1 MEIFDVAIIGGGPA
15 GSSCAAFCAFA
26 GLRTLVLERERFP
39 REKVC
44 GDCLN
49 PSCWPV
55 LEHLGLTQRVCN
67 LPHSKL
73 TSVEFIAI
81 DGHKVIVDLPNGEDR
96 ELSIKRSLFDDLLLK
111 RACELGVYVREDTTV
126 TALSHSSAEKASSH
140 GPVARLVLDAPPGGG
155 YKVFQP
161 GWKIETNSGENFLA
175 QVLVGADG
183 RNSTVAR
190 LRNLLPRPARERV
203 ALQAHI
209 PLPRNF
215 GKRIVLQFLRE
226 GYSGQA
232 PVNETELNLCLVGRP
247 PTISRLRQWAQRHFQ
262 IRADQPWRTITPLTR
277 APVPCAH
284 ENLLFIGD
292 AARVVEPFTGEGIYY
307 ALRSG
312 ELAAKAIAKIIIG
325 KDRQL
330 ALREFARAAAEMYRG
345 RLWINRLARAAVL
358 SPRIGSLFVRA
369 ARINPSILEL
379 LTAKI
384 VCRKNDEIRM
394 TNDES
399 MSKPE

>member
-1 MEIFDVAIIGGGPA
+1 MEVFDVAIVGGGPA
-15 GSSCAAFCAFA
+15 GSSCAAFCALA
-26 GLRTLVLERERFP
+26 GLHTLVLERERFP

-44 GDCLN
+44 GDCIN
-49 PSCWPV
+49 PSCWSV
-55 LEHLGLTQRVCN
+55 LERLALSPRVLD

-73 TSVEFIAI
+73 TAVEFIAI
-81 DGHKVIVDLPNGEDR
+81 DGRKVTVDLPTGDNCEI
-96 ELSIKRSLFDDLLLK
+96 SVKRSLFDDLLLR
-111 RACELGVYVREDTTV
+111 RAREVGALVREETIV
-126 TALSHSSAEKASSH
+126 KALTHN
-140 GPVARLVLDAPPGGG
+140 GD
-155 YKVFQP
+155 
-161 GWKIETNSGENFLA
+161 WKIAATSGDFRARALIA
-175 QVLVGADG
+175 ADG

-190 LRNLLPRPARERV
+190 LRNLLPRPTRERV

-209 PLPRNF
+209 PLPQDF

-232 PVNETELNLCLVGRP
+232 PVNKTELNLCLVGSP
-247 PTISRLRQWAQRHFQ
+247 PTISRLRQWAQSHFE
-262 IRADQPWRTITPLTR
+262 IAANQPWRTITPLTR

-312 ELAAKAIAKIIIG
+312 ELAADALAKIIRD

-330 ALREFARAAAEMYRG
+330 ALREFARECAEMYRG

-358 SPRIGSLFVRA
+358 SPRLASFLIQA
-369 ARINPSILEL
+369 ARVEPIFRS

-384 VCRKNDEIRM
+384 ATPKL
-394 TNDES
+394 
-399 MSKPE
+399 

>member
-1 MEIFDVAIIGGGPA
+1 METFDVAIVGGGPA
-15 GSSCAAFCAFA
+15 GSSCAAFCARA
-26 GLRTLVLERERFP
+26 GLRTLVLEREKFP

-49 PSCWPV
+49 PSCWAV
-55 LEHLGLTQRVCN
+55 LEHLGVAQRVRD

-73 TSVEFIAI
+73 DSVEFIAI
-81 DGHKVIVDLPNGEDR
+81 DGHNVVVDLPTGHNC
-96 ELSIKRSLFDDLLLK
+96 ELSVKRSLFDDLLLT
-111 RACELGVYVREDTTV
+111 RARDVGADVREGTTV
-126 TALSHSSAEKASSH
+126 TA
-140 GPVARLVLDAPPGGG
+140 VANSGN
-155 YKVFQP
+155 
-161 GWKIETNSGENFLA
+161 WKIETAAGESFSARTLI
-175 QVLVGADG
+175 GADG

-215 GKRIVLQFLRE
+215 GTRIILQFLRE

-232 PVNETELNLCLVGRP
+232 PVNKTELNLCLVGRP
-247 PTISRLRQWAQRHFQ
+247 ATISRLRQWAQQHFD
-262 IRADQPWRTITPLTR
+262 IPADQPWRTITPLTR
-277 APVPCAH
+277 APVPCAQ

-312 ELAAKAIAKIIIG
+312 ELAAGAIAKIISG
-325 KDRQL
+325 KDRQF
-330 ALREFARAAAEMYRG
+330 ALREFARASAEMYRG

-369 ARINPSILEL
+369 ARINPSILKL
-379 LTAKI
+379 LTTKI
-384 VCRKNDEIRM
+384 VR
-394 TNDES
+394 S
-399 MSKPE
+399 SPV

>member
-1 MEIFDVAIIGGGPA
+1 MEIFDVAIVGGGPA
-15 GSSCAAFCAFA
+15 GSSCAAFCALA
-26 GLRTLVLERERFP
+26 GLRTLVIEREKFP

-49 PSCWPV
+49 PSCWAV
-55 LEHLGLTQRVCN
+55 LEHLGVAQRVRD

-73 TSVEFIAI
+73 DSVEFIAI
-81 DGHKVIVDLPNGEDR
+81 DGHNVVVDLPTGKNC
-96 ELSIKRSLFDDLLLK
+96 ELSVKRSLFDDLLLT
-111 RACELGVYVREDTTV
+111 RARDVGADVREETTV
-126 TALSHSSAEKASSH
+126 TALTCSH
-140 GPVARLVLDAPPGGG
+140 GPVARPGLDAPQGRG
-155 YKVFQP
+155 YNSS
-161 GWKIETNSGENFLA
+161 WKIETVLGESFCARTLI
-175 QVLVGADG
+175 GADG

-215 GKRIVLQFLRE
+215 GRRIILQFLRQ

-232 PVNETELNLCLVGRP
+232 PVNETQLNLCLVGTP
-247 PTISRLRQWAQRHFQ
+247 PTISRLRKWAEHHFK
-262 IRADQPWRTITPLTR
+262 ITPDQPWRTITPLTR
-277 APVPCAH
+277 SPVPCGH

-312 ELAAKAIAKIIIG
+312 ELAADAITKIVRG
-325 KDRQL
+325 KDRQS
-330 ALREFARAAAEMYRG
+330 ALREFTRACAQMYRG
-345 RLWINRLARAAVL
+345 RLWINRMARAAVL
-358 SPRIGSLFVRA
+358 RPNVGSLFVHA
-369 ARINPSILEL
+369 ARIEPAILKL

-384 VCRKNDEIRM
+384 V
-394 TNDES
+394 S
-399 MSKPE
+399 QQL